1 LRQVVQEPENAKVGV
16 YLGPKGG
23 TGGVY
28 SSQMDVRKKLAI
40 GGPEVSTTAHVGSA
54 ATKISTLVIRTAGAV
69 AFEERVFANTN
80 VLDLI
85 AACVRRLELVH
96 PPSYFGMIQRRDKGE
111 VWISPDVLASELGS
125 DAHLVVVPK
134 QAAPDDIKRAYTAK
148 VQRQPAPYVVETD
161 GPAVDVET
169 APNEGKQFYKQY

>member
-1 LRQVVQEPENAKVGV
+1 MVQEPENAKVGV

-23 TGGVY
+23 SGGVY
-28 SSQMDVRKKLAI
+28 ASQYDVRKKLAI
-40 GGPEVSTTAHVGSA
+40 GGPEVSTAAHVGSA
-54 ATKISTLVIRTAGAV
+54 ASKVGTLVIRTAGAV

-96 PPSYFGMIQRRDKGE
+96 PPSYFGMIQKRDKGE

-125 DAHLVVVPK
+125 DAQLVVVPK
-134 QAAPDDIKRAYTAK
+134 QAAPDDVKRAYMAK
-148 VQRQPAPYVVETD
+148 VLRQPAPYTVETD
-161 GPAVDVET
+161 GPSIDVAS
-169 APNEGKQFYKQY
+169 APNEGKQFYKQYDL